1 MNILNE
7 KKDDLKD
14 SNLLTGS
21 VPKRSFNKVIF
32 GTSET
37 RNQLSKMTPPSTA
50 EEIMSC
56 DTVEAR
62 GADRWILVFGKIIGQ
77 YLTQQDLN
85 IAMKILEVANIES
98 IQQEYLSSHH
108 LYQIYCE
115 TYENIERELFENII
129 KILIGNSTRFPLQ
142 KKDSGMELT
151 KLGLYLLLTYKKLKS
166 ETLAMR
172 KYGEFDEV
180 YILIE
185 NLRTTCH
192 FGDYGMDVEVGYSLT
207 YTLKKLVQKLQSKG
221 DLLVKEPKLK
231 KWMETIY
238 DLIDKLIIFQGS
250 KDFQEGNL
258 KVHQKI
264 NITNQLIEAIREFL
278 GILSKQFEYTVFD
291 ATRFLFDK
299 PFHEMQNYVLENFKE
314 FPKLFYQSDKAGIP
328 VQFTMR
334 LNRFYLKKALHNFFD
349 KKKKLTFDVLPDTPT
364 DSFQEKEL
372 DINKIQQEEIHSLKE
387 LLFERGNQLGP
398 CLDYLVIQDHDPIRL
413 LEKSIAFHLLAK
425 EKRVQLDND
434 VEIIEDEINNIEEI
448 WARFFNILKEVTL

>member
-1 MNILNE
+1 MNENGDNPE
-7 KKDDLKD
+7 D
-14 SNLLTGS
+14 SNIITES
-21 VPKRSFNKVIF
+21 VAKSKINRVIF

-37 RNQLSKMTPPSTA
+37 RNQLSEMTPPSSA

-56 DTVEAR
+56 DSSETR
-62 GADRWILVFGKIIGQ
+62 GADRWILYFGQIIGQ

-85 IAMKILEVANIES
+85 IAMRILEVANIES
-98 IQQEYLSSHH
+98 VQQEYLSSHH

-115 TYENIERELFENII
+115 IYENLDRERFENII
-129 KILIGNSTRFPLQ
+129 KLLIGNLTRFPLQ
-142 KKDSGMELT
+142 KKDKGMELT

-185 NLRTTCH
+185 NLRTCCH

-207 YTLKKLVQKLQSKG
+207 FTLKKLVKKLQSKG

-231 KWMETIY
+231 RWMETIY

-250 KDFQEGNL
+250 QDFQEGDL

-264 NITNQLIEAIREFL
+264 NITNQLIVAIREFL

-291 ATRFLFDK
+291 TTRLLFDK
-299 PFHEMQNYVLENFKE
+299 PFQEMQDYILENFKE
-314 FPKLFYQSDKAGIP
+314 YPKIFYQSNKAGIP
-328 VQFTMR
+328 VQFNMR

-349 KKKKLTFDVLPDTPT
+349 KKKKLTFDVLPDTPA
-364 DSFQEKEL
+364 DSLQEKEI
-372 DINKIQQEEIHSLKE
+372 DINKIQKEELHSLKE
-387 LLFERGNQLGP
+387 LLFERGKRLGP
-398 CLDYLVIQDHDPIRL
+398 CLDYLVIQDPDPIRL

-425 EKRVQLDND
+425 EKRVQLESD
-434 VEIIEDEINNIEEI
+434 VEILNDEINNIEVI
-448 WARFFNILKEVTL
+448 WARIFNILQEENV